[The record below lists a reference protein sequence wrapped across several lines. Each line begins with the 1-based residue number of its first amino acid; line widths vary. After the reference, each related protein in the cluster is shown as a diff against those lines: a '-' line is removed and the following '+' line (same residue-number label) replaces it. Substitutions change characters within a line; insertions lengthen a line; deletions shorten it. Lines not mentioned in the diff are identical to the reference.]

1 MTAQLPLSLIPH
13 PDAILIGTA
22 AALVEDETGGR
33 VFLHGE
39 LALAWDVDDQ
49 VCRRLAAVQ
58 LVRIK
63 AAKAVQVAAAFGVDP
78 DTVRRWGKALTG
90 SGPAALVAA
99 RPGPKGPSRLTA
111 AVVTDIRGRRA
122 AGASLRAIAAAV
134 GVSTDSVRRALPTV
148 AQKAATSDEVLG
160 ATSAVT
166 PAPAGEH
173 ATAAGDD
180 RAPDLP
186 VLPAPADR
194 CGERVAARWG
204 QLPGAV
210 RRRG

>member
-13 PDAILIGTA
+13 PGAILIGAA

-78 DTVRRWGKALTG
+78 DTLRRGGRGAVASDPAL
-90 SGPAALVAA
+90 
-99 RPGPKGPSRLTA
+99 RLLTE
-111 AVVTDIRGRRA
+111 R
-122 AGASLRAIAAAV
+122 
-134 GVSTDSVRRALPTV
+134 
-148 AQKAATSDEVLG
+148 
-160 ATSAVT
+160 
-166 PAPAGEH
+166 H
-173 ATAAGDD
+173 AGDD
-180 RAPDLP
+180 FM
-186 VLPAPADR
+186 
-194 CGERVAARWG
+194 AA
-204 QLPGAV
+204 
-210 RRRG
+210 

>member
-1 MTAQLPLSLIPH
+1 MRCLEWIQGTDIINVMTAQLPLSLIPH
-13 PDAILIGTA
+13 PDAVLIGTA

-78 DTVRRWGKALTG
+78 DTLRRWAKALNG
-90 SGPAALVAA
+90 AGPVALVAA
-99 RPGPKGPSRLTA
+99 RSGPKGPSRLTA
-111 AVVTDIRGRRA
+111 AVVADIRGRRA

-148 AQKAATSDEVLG
+148 AQKAATHDEVVS
-160 ATSAVT
+160 ATSASAAVT
-166 PAPAGEH
+166 QAPAGEH
-173 ATAAGDD
+173 
-180 RAPDLP
+180 RAVSVP
-186 VLPAPADR
+186 V
-194 CGERVAARWG
+194 
-204 QLPGAV
+204 
-210 RRRG
+210 

>member
-39 LALAWDVDDQ
+39 LALAWDGDDQ

-78 DTVRRWGKALTG
+78 DTLRRWAKALNG
-90 SGPAALVAA
+90 AGPVALVAA
-99 RPGPKGPSRLTA
+99 NSASSRETTCAL
-111 AVVTDIRGRRA
+111 VCSV
-122 AGASLRAIAAAV
+122 AG
-134 GVSTDSVRRALPTV
+134 
-148 AQKAATSDEVLG
+148 Q
-160 ATSAVT
+160 
-166 PAPAGEH
+166 AP
-173 ATAAGDD
+173 
-180 RAPDLP
+180 
-186 VLPAPADR
+186 
-194 CGERVAARWG
+194 
-204 QLPGAV
+204 
-210 RRRG
+210 